1 MKPKRNVLA
10 FVAACALVPA
20 VVSQVAVTPTETPAQ
35 VVKLSPFVVDSTSD
49 RGYQATSTLAG
60 NRIKTDL
67 KDVAAS
73 VTVLTKEFMDDLGAT
88 TIHAAMTFVAGAE
101 TDSMTD
107 FEQVGTLGA
116 ANGYVGTDFG
126 DNNNNIANLRVRGVG
141 GASFTQNFMPVMGS
155 TDRYNVERV
164 EFLRGANSVLF
175 GLSSPAGLLNFSSK
189 VITRT
194 NSPYFSPNKA
204 VAPICFASSIGTF
217 LRSSSEIFS
226 RIFSFTMR
234 STFAISSL
242 VIAAK
247 CEKSKRKLVALTID
261 PFCATCV
268 PTILRKAACKRCV
281 AV

>member
-1 MKPKRNVLA
+1 MKPNRNVLA

-20 VVSQVAVTPTETPAQ
+20 VVSQVAVTPTETAAP

-189 VITRT
+189 VAGTSRRAT
-194 NSPYFSPNKA
+194 SVETKVDQFGSNRVVLDHNEVLVPGKLA
-204 VAPICFASSIGTF
+204 VRGAFVYNDQRYREIG
-217 LRSSSEIFS
+217 R
-226 RIFSFTMR
+226 
-234 STFAISSL
+234 AH
-242 VIAAK
+242 V
-247 CEKSKRKLVALTID
+247 
-261 PFCATCV
+261 
-268 PTILRKAACKRCV
+268 
-281 AV
+281 